1 MAPAA
6 WGADALP
13 PPPQLAAKSWVLLDV
28 ASGSIL
34 VDHQGAARL
43 PPASLTKLMTAHVA
57 ALELQRGRIKESDL
71 VTISEKAWRMGGSK
85 MFVQVGDQIAVKDLL
100 RGIIVQSGNDASI
113 ALAEHLAGGE
123 DTFAAL
129 MNQEAKRLGLA
140 DTHFLNATGWPAEGH
155 YSSALDMA
163 KLARAII
170 IEDPEHYA
178 MYAEKEFVWSGI
190 KQPNRNLLLWRDPT
204 VDGLKTGHTEEA
216 GYCMVASPKRDG
228 MRLVASVFGTDSEN
242 ARATETAKLLA
253 YGFNFF
259 DSKTFFKQG
268 ETLQAVAVWKGAART
283 VNAGVAADFAAARN
297 DLMVR
302 VADAYFQ
309 VLTTIETLASSR
321 AEERSVQRQLEQ
333 AEMRLEV
340 GLSPI
345 TDVHEARARY
355 DTSRANTIAS
365 QNAYEDALE
374 ALAEVTGQAMS
385 GLRGL
390 SPDFVPQL
398 PEVTESETWVKLAL
412 ENNPVLQSRL
422 MELRAANYDIA
433 TARAGHLPTV
443 SATVDYSD
451 GGNTSDIR
459 V

>member
-1 MAPAA
+1 MTSPSFPQRLVLIFSVLLAPAA
-6 WGADALP
+6 WGADAIP
-13 PPPQLAAKSWVLLDV
+13 PPPQLAAKSWVLMDV

-34 VDHQGAARL
+34 VDHEGATRL

-85 MFVQVGDQIAVKDLL
+85 MFVRVGDQIAVSDLL

-163 KLARAII
+163 RLARAII

-216 GYCMVASPKRDG
+216 GYCMVVSSKRDG

-253 YGFNFF
+253 FGFNFF

-268 ETLQAVAVWKGAART
+268 ETVQTLAVWKGAART
-283 VNAGVAADFAAARN
+283 VKAGVKADFAAALPKRTSG
-297 DLMVR
+297 DYQTRIVLPEDEPVAPIAAGAPLGR
-302 VADAYFQ
+302 VELVSADGK
-309 VLTTIETLASSR
+309 V
-321 AEERSVQRQLEQ
+321 VMQ
-333 AEMRLEV
+333 APLV
-340 GLSPI
+340 
-345 TDVHEARARY
+345 
-355 DTSRANTIAS
+355 
-365 QNAYEDALE
+365 ALE
-374 ALAEVTGQAMS
+374 AVEEGGFFRRMWDSIRLFFK
-385 GLRGL
+385 GLL
-390 SPDFVPQL
+390 D
-398 PEVTESETWVKLAL
+398 
-412 ENNPVLQSRL
+412 
-422 MELRAANYDIA
+422 
-433 TARAGHLPTV
+433 
-443 SATVDYSD
+443 
-451 GGNTSDIR
+451 
-459 V
+459 

>member
-1 MAPAA
+1 MTSPSLLQRLVLIFSVLLAPAA
-6 WGADALP
+6 WGADAIP

-34 VDHQGAARL
+34 VDHQGATRL

-85 MFVQVGDQIAVKDLL
+85 MFVQVGDQIAVSDLL

-129 MNQEAKRLGLA
+129 MNLEAKRLGLA

-216 GYCMVASPKRDG
+216 GYCMVASSKRDG
-228 MRLVASVFGTDSEN
+228 VRLVASVFGTDSEA

-268 ETLQAVAVWKGAART
+268 ETVQILAVWKGAART
-283 VNAGVAADFAAARN
+283 VKAGVAADFAAALPKRTSG
-297 DLMVR
+297 DYQTR
-302 VADAYFQ
+302 V
-309 VLTTIETLASSR
+309 VLTEDEPVAPIAAGAPLGRVELVSADGK
-321 AEERSVQRQLEQ
+321 VVMQ
-333 AEMRLEV
+333 APLV
-340 GLSPI
+340 
-345 TDVHEARARY
+345 
-355 DTSRANTIAS
+355 
-365 QNAYEDALE
+365 ALE
-374 ALAEVTGQAMS
+374 TVEEGGFFRRVWDSIRLFFK
-385 GLRGL
+385 GLLG
-390 SPDFVPQL
+390 
-398 PEVTESETWVKLAL
+398 
-412 ENNPVLQSRL
+412 
-422 MELRAANYDIA
+422 
-433 TARAGHLPTV
+433 
-443 SATVDYSD
+443 
-451 GGNTSDIR
+451 
-459 V
+459 